1 MSRNTVGARGY
12 VNAREAIETRRA
24 VQRLAGRTCTVALR
38 VGAYTLQVG
47 VEVIDSRMA
56 YGREDVLVRPI
67 GGAGKAWM
75 SADSVRM
82 GAPIED
88 A

>member
-1 MSRNTVGARGY
+1 MSTDARGY
-12 VNAREAIETRRA
+12 VNARDVIERKRAIE
-24 VQRLAGRTCTVALR
+24 RLAGRTCSVALR
-38 VGAYTLQVG
+38 VGAYTLHVG

-56 YGREDVLVRPI
+56 YGRQDVLVRPI
-67 GGAGKAWM
+67 GGAGQAWM